1 MSDSQGTT
9 THPLDALEPLKGG
22 TPEINQAIKRI
33 LKLESERLYQLQ
45 PHLNDDVLRI
55 IKEEVK

>member
-1 MSDSQGTT
+1 MAEEEK
-9 THPLDALEPLKGG
+9 PADALEPLKSGE
-22 TPEINQAIKRI
+22 PHIRRI
-33 LKLESERLYQLQ
+33 IERVLRLERERLYQKA